1 MERGFTL
8 NWDDMKVF
16 LAIANAGGLKKAALA
31 LKIHHTS
38 CARRINAL
46 ETDLGI
52 KLFDRLPGGYAL
64 TQGGQDLLLSAEQI
78 QQGFNTIARD
88 IQGKDLRIAGDLCLT
103 LPNGFATHLLMP
115 DIHEFMNLYPDI
127 HLELNMS
134 YARRDLVSREAD
146 VAIRHVTNPPDSL
159 TGKRVARIYKTA
171 YASEE
176 YLASHDLKINPS
188 GCHWLGWGNKNEQL
202 KCTEKD
208 KYPDVPVR
216 GKLYSDVLQASAV
229 QAHMGIATLPCF
241 IGDNSPGMVRIPGA
255 QIHAGDWIWVL
266 AHKDMAKNSRVRVL
280 IEFLVKAFARHKNKI
295 EGVLQ

>member
-1 MERGFTL
+1 M
-8 NWDDMKVF
+8 NWDDMKIF

-31 LKIHHTS
+31 LNIHHTS

-64 TQGGQDLLLSAEQI
+64 TQGGQELLRSAEQI

-88 IQGKDLRIAGDLCLT
+88 IQGQDLRIAGDLCLT

-115 DIHEFMNLYPDI
+115 DLQEFMSLYPDI
-127 HLELNMS
+127 HLEINMS

-146 VAIRHVTNPPDSL
+146 VAIRHVTNPADSL

-171 YASEE
+171 YASQE
-176 YLASHDLKINPS
+176 YLASHDLSINPQ
-188 GCHWLGWGNKNEQL
+188 GCHWLGWGNQNEQL

-208 KYPDVPVR
+208 KYPKVPVR

-241 IGDNSPGMVRIPGA
+241 IGDLTPGMVRIPNA
-255 QIHAGDWIWVL
+255 QIHPGDWIWVL

-280 IEFLVKAFARHKNKI
+280 MEFLVKAFAKHKDAI
-295 EGVLQ
+295 EGRASLAL